1 MSLLFNIIS
10 ADMFYECEDSD
21 DTALLTTQLYT
32 LVLLTLMQ
40 LFLNYKKEPVN
51 SLHDFTTIA

>member
-1 MSLLFNIIS
+1 
-10 ADMFYECEDSD
+10 MFYECEDSD
-21 DTALLTTQLYT
+21 DTALLTMQLYT

-51 SLHDFTTIA
+51 SLHDFTTIT

>member
-40 LFLNYKKEPVN
+40 LFLNYKKEPVK
-51 SLHDFTTIA
+51 SLLDFTTIA